1 MPVLPFADWK
11 PDLSPYKAASSQII
25 QNVFPRADGYGP
37 VASVSQYSQAL
48 PCRGYFYARNAD
60 QSVTVFAA
68 TATKLYKLNNTT
80 FAWTDV
86 SKGGGSYTGV
96 GNGEQWQFAQFNN
109 FVIAV
114 QINTVPQVFD
124 LTSSSAFADLG
135 GSPPQARYV
144 AVANRFVVLSGMGT
158 ATPYRIQWSG
168 LNAVTTWTS
177 GVNSSDFQDLPDG
190 GVVRAIGGGET
201 GLITQDAALRRMVF
215 APGAPYVFQIDRVAQ
230 DKGIFA
236 PLSLVRGG
244 DRLFFAGN
252 DGFYMILPGGYPIP
266 IGKERFDRTFFADAD
281 ASQLHLIIGAS
292 DPRATRVYWTYKSL
306 AGSAGLFDKILVYD
320 YSIERAALI
329 MQSGEYLATLARP
342 GLTLEGLDSISSSI
356 DALTF
361 SLDDVATSALSQLSI
376 VDSSHVLGF
385 FGGPIAGGPALEATL
400 DTAEQTLDRRM
411 RVKGFRPMTDAPTC
425 YGSIG
430 ARENLQ
436 STVTY
441 SAEQAVNGRG
451 CAPPTSRRA
460 SPAGG
465 CASRPA
471 PRGRSRAA
479 SSPWWRKKACGS
491 KGRSRRDALMLR
503 SRAKARRLEA

>member
-1 MPVLPFADWK
+1 MRTEIANACTPLRRLEAGSVAVQGGELANHPERVPARRRLWAGGERVAVFAGAPMPRLF
-11 PDLSPYKAASSQII
+11 
-25 QNVFPRADGYGP
+25 
-37 VASVSQYSQAL
+37 YS
-48 PCRGYFYARNAD
+48 RNAD

-135 GSPPQARYV
+135 GSPP
-144 AVANRFVVLSGMGT
+144 
-158 ATPYRIQWSG
+158 PYRIQWSG
-168 LNAVTTWTS
+168 LNAVTTWTP

-201 GLITQDAALRRMVF
+201 GLITQDAALRRMIF

-436 STVTY
+436 SAVAY
-441 SAEQAVNGRG
+441 SAEQAVNGKGLCPANVSTRLARG
-451 CAPPTSRRA
+451 RLRI
-460 SPAGG
+460 PAGTAWTF
-465 CASRPA
+465 ASGVEPMMAQEGKR
-471 PRGRSRAA
+471 
-479 SSPWWRKKACGS
+479 
-491 KGRSRRDALMLR
+491 
-503 SRAKARRLEA
+503 